1 MREFYLI
8 LKMNILCVVKNRA
21 LILFVFFGFVFNS
34 NAQLQVN
41 SVAREWSNILLDAIR
56 SDFARPTR
64 HARNLFHHSL
74 IAYDAWA
81 AFDASKKTFLL
92 GDTLHG
98 FSCPFN
104 GIVIPSNIEEAR
116 EKAISYASFRF
127 IQQRFANSPGYA
139 GVLNTMTNY
148 MNDHNYDINIVSVDY
163 GNLGAAA
170 LGNYLAQQIHQYGLV
185 DGANQANNY
194 QNQYYMTV
202 NPPLVVAQP
211 GNPSIADPNRW
222 QRITLSTSIDQ
233 SGNVV
238 ANTPNFLSPEWG
250 NVKPFN
256 LPDSLIT
263 VHYRDGHAYN
273 VFMDPGAPQMHYDP
287 TDTSGMDAFYKWNF
301 TMVSAWQAHLTP
313 NDTVMWD
320 ISPGS
325 IGNNTWYPTEPED
338 YPQFYDYVNGGDV
351 SQGHSVN
358 PITGLPYVSQI
369 VPRGDYTRVL
379 AEFWADGI
387 NSETP
392 PGHWY
397 EIYHQVSNHPLYEF
411 KWMGEGE
418 ELSILEYDVLMQLTL
433 GGALHDAAIA
443 AWSIKGYY
451 DCIRPV
457 SAIRFLADQGQCT
470 DSTLSNYNPGGIPL
484 IPGLFEVVG
493 YGDPL
498 VGANNEHYNKIKAYT
513 WLGHDSI
520 TNQLTDF
527 AGVGWVL
534 AENWWPYQRPT
545 FVTPP
550 FAGYISGHSTFSR
563 AAAEV
568 MTLVTGSPFFPGG
581 LGEFVAV
588 QNEFLEFEDG
598 PSVPVTLQ
606 WATYRDASDQCS
618 LSRIW
623 GGIHPAIDDIPG
635 RLIGKEI
642 GEMSVAAAQLVVE
655 LELPAIASITV
666 TDTLVNCADNT
677 SAFNVD
683 IHFNKPMDISVIGQ
697 GNFLN
702 SAVLAVLVPVQTY
715 WIDSLNFRL
724 RYAISNNLLE
734 IADIKMKFL
743 NFTAASGYALPDAT
757 HQLPFLI
764 DTKRP
769 FIEDVT
775 VSTILINDD
784 AVTSDFILE
793 YTFSEACAE
802 NSIPV
807 TQFSAPVNVSGTF
820 VLNAGLS
827 QWIAPDIYKAVFTLL
842 DMNSCVPDVNVNVN
856 NALDQNGNSQF
867 QYSEASVF
875 GIDTQ
880 NPAIQSETINDLVLS
895 ISDVGANELILSM
908 VFNQQ
913 MNTSELPELEFT
925 NASSGET
932 INSLALNNSMSQW
945 TSSNACQLK
954 YGFQNQQQEVP
965 EVEITCLNCKDT
977 SFNLLSNPILNTNF
991 KIDTKKPSVL
1001 SVQPNK
1007 DYIADSLLGTGNY
1020 WVDIAFSEKMSIG
1033 TIPFVNHSGGL
1044 EVDGSIA
1051 YAIGE
1056 SYFLSDSIFRAV
1068 FTVQDGN
1075 VEIETID
1082 LEVNFAKDLALNT
1095 QYILEEPNFIELDT
1109 KNPLLVDFYASS
1121 SEISNGTAD
1130 FSILTVFSEPM
1141 FPLNIPQLNFS
1152 EAVLPVL
1159 QWNELNSIWLSESIY
1174 RTKYF
1179 VTPQDMNFQ
1188 AVNVGIDGA
1197 TDLKGNL
1204 MVFANREDVFDVAT
1218 SYVSLHENTAYAFK
1232 IFPSPISSGGDLFIR
1247 YNESIEELQIN
1258 LYTSAGSLVQK
1269 GSAFKSNDKGLFK
1282 FNLNDHAAG
1291 FYFISINNSSSLEK
1305 IVLVE

>member
-1 MREFYLI
+1 MKRRVLI
-8 LKMNILCVVKNRA
+8 LLVC
-21 LILFVFFGFVFNS
+21 LGFVFNGTT
-34 NAQLQVN
+34 QLQIN
-41 SVAREWSNILLDAIR
+41 SVAREWNNILLDAIR

-64 HARNLFHHSL
+64 HARNLYHHSL
-74 IAYDAWA
+74 IVYDAWA
-81 AFDASKKTFLL
+81 AFDGSKKTFLL

-98 FSCPFN
+98 YVCPFN
-104 GIVIPSNIEEAR
+104 GIVIPSNMEEAR

-127 IQQRFANSPGYA
+127 IQQRFGNSPGYP

-163 GNLGAAA
+163 GNIGAAA

-185 DGANQANNY
+185 DGANQINNY

-211 GNPSIADPNRW
+211 GNPSILDPNRW
-222 QRITLSTSIDQ
+222 QRVTLSTSIDQ

-250 NVKPFN
+250 DVKPFN

-263 VHYRDGHAYN
+263 VHFRDGHAYN

-287 TDTSGMDAFYKWNF
+287 TDTSGMDDFYKWNF

-325 IGNNTWYPTEPED
+325 IGNNTWYPTEAED
-338 YPQFYDYVNGGDV
+338 YPQFYNYENGGDI
-351 SQGHSVN
+351 SPGHSVN
-358 PITGLPYVSQI
+358 PITGLPYVPQI

-392 PGHWY
+392 PGHWF

-411 KWMGEGE
+411 KWMGQGD
-418 ELSILEYDVLMQLTL
+418 ELSILEYDVRMQFTL

-457 SAIRFLADQGQCT
+457 NAIRFLADQGQCT
-470 DSTLSNYNPGGIPL
+470 DSTLSNYDPGGIPL
-484 IPGLFEVVG
+484 IPGLFEVVD

-520 TNQLTDF
+520 YNELTDY
-527 AGVGWVL
+527 AGVGWILV
-534 AENWWPYQRPT
+534 ENWWPYQRPT

-550 FAGYISGHSTFSR
+550 FGGYISGHSTFSR

-568 MTLVTGSPFFPGG
+568 MSLVTGSPYFPGG

-606 WATYRDASDQCS
+606 WATYQDASDQCS

-623 GGIHPAIDDIPG
+623 GGIHPPIDDIPG

-655 LELPAIASITV
+655 TELPAIAFITA

-677 SAFNVD
+677 FTFNVD
-683 IHFNKPMDISVIGQ
+683 VHFNQPMDVAVIGE

-715 WIDSLNFRL
+715 WVDSLNFRL
-724 RYAISNNLLE
+724 RYTVSSNELE
-734 IADIKMKFL
+734 IADIKMNFL
-743 NFTAASGYALPDAT
+743 NFNTANGQTLPGAT

-769 FIEDVT
+769 VLEEYI
-775 VSTILINDD
+775 VSTILIND
-784 AVTSDFILE
+784 AALSSNFTLE

-802 NSIPV
+802 NSIPF
-807 TQFSAPVNVSGTF
+807 TLFNAPVNVSGTF
-820 VLNAGLS
+820 VLNSLLS
-827 QWIAPDIYKAVFTLL
+827 SWITPNSYKAVYTLL
-842 DMNSCVPDVNVNVN
+842 DANSCVAAVNISVN
-856 NALDQNGNSQF
+856 NAVDQNGNSQF
-867 QYSEASVF
+867 PYSAPSVF

-880 NPAIQSETINDLVLS
+880 NPAIQSEAINDLVLS
-895 ISDVGANELILSM
+895 ISDVGANELIVSL

-913 MNTSELPELEFT
+913 MNTTELPDLEFT

-932 INSLALNNSMSQW
+932 INSLALNTSMSQW

-954 YGFQNQQQEVP
+954 FGFQNQIEEIL
-965 EVEITCLNCKDT
+965 EVEIACLNCRDT
-977 SFNLLSNPILNTNF
+977 SFNLLNNPVLNSNF

-1007 DYIADSLLGTGNY
+1007 DYIADSLLGIGNY
-1020 WVDIAFSEKMSIG
+1020 WVDIAFSEKMSSG
-1033 TIPFVNHSGGL
+1033 TIPFVNHSAA
-1044 EVDGSIA
+1044 VDVSNSIA

-1068 FTVQDGN
+1068 FTVQDEN
-1075 VEIETID
+1075 VEIENID
-1082 LEVNFAKDLALNT
+1082 LEVNFARDLAQNT
-1095 QYILEEPNFIELDT
+1095 QYIMQVQNFIELDT
-1109 KNPLLVDFYASS
+1109 KNPLVVDFYTSS
-1121 SEISNGTAD
+1121 GEISNETED

-1141 FPLNIPQLNFS
+1141 FPANIPQLNFS
-1152 EAVLPVL
+1152 EALAPLL

-1174 RTKYF
+1174 RTNYLI
-1179 VTPQDMNFQ
+1179 TPQDMNFQ
-1188 AVNVGIDGA
+1188 AVNVGIEGA
-1197 TDLKGNL
+1197 TDAKGNL
-1204 MVFANREDVFDVAT
+1204 MVLADQMDVFDVAT
-1218 SYVSLHENTAYAFK
+1218 TFVSLQENATAAFQL
-1232 IFPSPISSGGDLFIR
+1232 FPSPIRSGGDLYIR
-1247 YNESIEELQIN
+1247 YGENLDELQIN
-1258 LYTSAGSLVQK
+1258 LYTSAGSLVQAA
-1269 GSAFKSNDKGLFK
+1269 SALKSSENGLFTFK
-1282 FNLNDHAAG
+1282 LNEHPGG

>member
-1 MREFYLI
+1 VKKHVLI
-8 LKMNILCVVKNRA
+8 LLVC
-21 LILFVFFGFVFNS
+21 LGFVFNV
-34 NAQLQVN
+34 NPQLQVN

-74 IAYDAWA
+74 IVYDAWA
-81 AFDASKKTFLL
+81 AFDGSKKTFLL
-92 GDTLHG
+92 GDTLQG
-98 FSCPFN
+98 YSCPFN
-104 GIVIPSNIEEAR
+104 GIVIPSNAEEAR

-127 IQQRFANSPGYA
+127 IQQRFANSPGYN

-148 MNDHNYDINIVSVDY
+148 MNDHNYDVNIVSVDY
-163 GNLGAAA
+163 ENLGAAA
-170 LGNYLAQQIHQYGLV
+170 LGNYLALQIHQYGLV

-211 GNPSIADPNRW
+211 GNPSIVNPNRW
-222 QRITLSTSIDQ
+222 QRTTLATSIDQ

-238 ANTPNFLSPEWG
+238 ASTPNFLSPEWG

-273 VFMDPGAPQMHYDP
+273 VFMDPGALPMHYDP

-301 TMVSAWQAHLTP
+301 TMVSAWQAHLSSE
-313 NDTVMWD
+313 DTVMWD

-338 YPQFYDYVNGGDV
+338 YPLFYNYENGGDV
-351 SQGHSVN
+351 SPGHSVN
-358 PITGLPYVSQI
+358 PITGQPYAPQI

-387 NSETP
+387 DSETP

-397 EIYHQVSNHPLYEF
+397 EIYHKVSNHPLYEF
-411 KWMGEGE
+411 KWMGQGE
-418 ELSILEYDVLMQLTL
+418 ELSVLEYDVLMQLTL

-451 DCIRPV
+451 DGIRPV
-457 SAIRFLADQGQCT
+457 SAIRFLADQGQST
-470 DSTLSNYNPGGIPL
+470 DSTLSNYNQGGIPL
-484 IPGLFEVVG
+484 VPGLFEVVD

-520 TNQLTDF
+520 IDQETDY
-527 AGVGWVL
+527 AGVGWIL
-534 AENWWPYQRPT
+534 LENWWPYQRPT

-568 MTLVTGSPFFPGG
+568 MSLVTGSPYFPGG

-606 WATYRDASDQCS
+606 WATYQDASDQCS

-655 LELPAIASITV
+655 LELPAIASITT

-677 SAFNVD
+677 FTFNVD
-683 IHFNKPMDISVIGQ
+683 VQFNQPMDIAVIGE

-702 SAVLAVLVPVQTY
+702 SAVLTVLVPVQTY

-724 RYAISNNLLE
+724 RYTVSSNQLE
-734 IADIKMKFL
+734 IAEIKMKFL
-743 NFTAASGYALPDAT
+743 NFTTATGQTLPSAT

-769 FIEDVT
+769 MIDEYA
-775 VSTILINDD
+775 VSTNLIND
-784 AVTSDFILE
+784 AALSSEFNLE

-802 NSIPV
+802 NSIPF
-807 TQFSAPVNVSGTF
+807 TLFNAPINVSGTF
-820 VLNAGLS
+820 VLNTLLS
-827 QWIAPDIYKAVFTLL
+827 SWIAPNIYKAVYTLL
-842 DMNSCVPDVNVNVN
+842 DANCYVAAVNIAVN
-856 NALDQNGNSQF
+856 NAVDQNGNSQF
-867 QYSEASVF
+867 PYSAASVF
-875 GIDTQ
+875 GIDTE

-908 VFNQQ
+908 IFNQQ
-913 MNTSELPELEFT
+913 MNTTELPELEFT
-925 NASSGET
+925 NANSGET
-932 INSLALNNSMSQW
+932 INSLALNTSMSQW
-945 TSSNACQLK
+945 TSLNTCQLK
-954 YGFQNQQQEVP
+954 YGFQNQQQEVS
-965 EVEITCLNCKDT
+965 EVEITCLNCMDT
-977 SFNLLSNPILNTNF
+977 SFNLLNNPVLNTNF

-1007 DYIADSLLGTGNY
+1007 NYIADSLLGIGNY
-1020 WVDIAFSEKMSIG
+1020 WVDIAFNEKMSSG
-1033 TIPFVNHSGGL
+1033 TIPFVNHSAGL
-1044 EVDGSIA
+1044 DVAASIS
-1051 YAIGE
+1051 YLPGE

-1068 FTVQDGN
+1068 FTVQDEN

-1095 QYILEEPNFIELDT
+1095 QYLLQEENFIALDT
-1109 KNPLLVDFYASS
+1109 KNPLLIDFYVSS
-1121 SEISNGTAD
+1121 AEISNDTED

-1141 FPLNIPQLNFS
+1141 FPENIPQLNFS
-1152 EAVLPVL
+1152 EALAPLL

-1188 AVNVGIDGA
+1188 AINVGIDGA
-1197 TDLKGNL
+1197 TDLKGNI
-1204 MVFANREDVFDVAT
+1204 MVFANREDVFNVAT
-1218 SYVSLHENTAYAFK
+1218 SFVALQENSTFAFQL
-1232 IFPSPISSGGDLFIR
+1232 FPSPIRSGGDLYIR
-1247 YNESIEELQIN
+1247 YGEDLDELQIKI
-1258 LYTSAGSLVQK
+1258 YTSAGSLVQTA
-1269 GSAFKSNDKGLFK
+1269 SASKSNENGLFK
-1282 FNLNDHAAG
+1282 FKLNDYAGG
-1291 FYFISINNSSSLEK
+1291 FYFISTNNSSSLEK
-1305 IVLVE
+1305 IIIVE